1 MSITRRR
8 FNTLARAFGL
18 KPIPMGKRTPR
29 HFYNTVRTTMP
40 LCGVDGWRQIGASD
54 AFLAMHSEPQVVY
67 TLGHEA
73 GHIVHNHHAIRGR
86 YIAHEIQADMWG
98 VLALDAYGYSR
109 RVASETL
116 SAILALWPGVDAFG
130 EITARLEALEQ
141 VVARPADNHLAI
153 AFLAD
158 YATTRYPLRRME

>member
-1 MSITRRR
+1 MAITRRR
-8 FNTLARAFGL
+8 FNKLAREFGL
-18 KPIPMGKRTPR
+18 SPIPMGKRTPR
-29 HFYNTVRTTMP
+29 HFYNTVRTPAP

-54 AFLAMHSEPQVVY
+54 AFLAMHSEPQVVF

-73 GHIVHNHHAIRGR
+73 GHLVHNHHAIRGR

-98 VLALDAYGYSR
+98 VLALDLYGYSR
-109 RVASETL
+109 CVASEIL
-116 SAILALWPGVDAFG
+116 STIRAMWPGVDAYG
-130 EITARLEALEQ
+130 EITARLEALEH
-141 VVARPADNHLAI
+141 VVAKPADEHLAI